1 MKVGDRWRYRKSGVL
16 PVGRVEPVE
25 SAGGAGGIFS
35 GTRKF
40 LPRMDIQRELST
52 LLFLQREFNTNG
64 VYTSE
69 VTVHVKAVSK

>member
-25 SAGGAGGIFS
+25 SAGGIFS